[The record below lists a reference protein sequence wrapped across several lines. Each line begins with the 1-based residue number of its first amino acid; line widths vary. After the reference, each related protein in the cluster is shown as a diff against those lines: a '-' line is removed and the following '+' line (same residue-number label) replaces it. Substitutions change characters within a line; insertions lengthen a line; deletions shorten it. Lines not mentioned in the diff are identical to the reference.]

1 MTPKIETRN
10 LSFYYGTAP
19 ILKSINLAITKNE
32 ILSIIGPANS
42 GKTTFLKICNRLIEL
57 DHHSRL
63 TGQVLLDGTDI
74 AQLDVTNL
82 RKRVGMIF
90 ALPVPLPSSVFGNIA
105 YGPRLAGNR
114 RKKPLQTVVERSLRL
129 AILWDEVKD
138 RLDEPAAKLSG
149 GQQQRLCIARTLA
162 TEPEVIM
169 MDEPCSGLD
178 PLSTAKIENALLKLK
193 KDYTIILVTNNT
205 KQAARVAD
213 KIAFFLS
220 GELVEYGTP
229 EQIFTAPKDRRT
241 DDYIAGRFG

>member
-1 MTPKIETRN
+1 METKIAVRD
-10 LSFYYGTAP
+10 LSFFYGNSQ
-19 ILKSINLAITKNE
+19 ILKAINLDVIKNE

-42 GKTTFLKICNRLIEL
+42 GKTTFLKIINRLCDL

-63 TGQVLLDGTDI
+63 TGQVLLDGVDI
-74 AQLDVTNL
+74 SKLDVTTL

-90 ALPVPLPSSVFGNIA
+90 ALPVPLPSSIFSNIA

-114 RKKPLQTVVERSLRL
+114 RKKDLRTVVERSLKL

-138 RLDEPAAKLSG
+138 RLKEPATKLSG

-162 TEPEVIM
+162 TEPEVLL

-178 PLSTAKIENALLKLK
+178 PLSTAKIEDALLKLK
-193 KDYTIILVTNNT
+193 KDYTIVFVTNNT

-213 KIAFFLS
+213 KVAFFLS

-229 EQIFTAPKDRRT
+229 EQIFTKPEDRRT